1 VGAAQPSAATACRP
15 DICADPDEHP
25 AAAPSTTTGGD
36 DDHITAA
43 VSAAAAAL
51 PAAGTV
57 LPAQRKPDRTSPAAT
72 ATGARSAADFVATG
86 QLTSPASEIHRYTG
100 VP

>member
-1 VGAAQPSAATACRP
+1 VGAAQPSAAAACRP
-15 DICADPDEHP
+15 DIRADPDEH
-25 AAAPSTTTGGD
+25 AAAPAATTGGD

-43 VSAAAAAL
+43 VPAAVAAL
-51 PAAGTV
+51 PAAGAV
-57 LPAQRKPDRTSPAAT
+57 LPAQRKPDRTSAAAT
-72 ATGARSAADFVATG
+72 ATGARSGAKFVGTG